1 MANGNFIIN
10 VVDVPVHIN
19 YTTDPKEEQYV
30 NYDFVFLGENK
41 VVYNK
46 KESSVELREF
56 ILEGVVRQRVE
67 EQTGRQFKVIAISVS

>member
-10 VVDVPVHIN
+10 VVDVPVYIN